1 MNGGFCIHFDEL
13 RAETQKQLLKFM
25 RVADPA
31 DLNWDVFPVAYV
43 FRTNDIVDDVKREKR
58 SYDLPRGGCIWD
70 LGDDNFTYLD
80 L

>member
-1 MNGGFCIHFDEL
+1 MSDCFCIHFDEL
-13 RAETQKQLLKFM
+13 KVEVQKQLLKFM
-25 RVADPA
+25 GVDNPA
-31 DLNWDVFPVAYV
+31 ALNWDVFAVAYV